1 MYVINIR
8 TEGDACEAESHFCIL
23 RAFFFCFAFT
33 MSSQPTSTT
42 SGNISPPPT
51 STNVKKASREAL
63 SNADQ
68 NTDASKK
75 SGAKTNSPKSIG
87 EIGNARMDVGVSC
100 FFFCLLFL
108 LITFS

>member
-1 MYVINIR
+1 
-8 TEGDACEAESHFCIL
+8 
-23 RAFFFCFAFT
+23 

-51 STNVKKASREAL
+51 STNVKKASREAF